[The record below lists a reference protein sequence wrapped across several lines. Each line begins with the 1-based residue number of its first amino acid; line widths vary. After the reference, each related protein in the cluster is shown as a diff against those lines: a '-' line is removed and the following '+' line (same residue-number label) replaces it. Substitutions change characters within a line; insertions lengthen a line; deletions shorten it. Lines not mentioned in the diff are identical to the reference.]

1 VPFGKQAL
9 SQSGLVL
16 EVALGVDW
24 ILRTLDVF
32 HSSVLFLFQGH
43 WFGILFLSFQQGFD

>member
-1 VPFGKQAL
+1 MPFGTQAL

-24 ILRTLDVF
+24 ILKTLDGF
-32 HSSVLFLFQGH
+32 HSSVLFLFQCY
-43 WFGILFLSFQQGFD
+43 WFGMLLLSFQQGFD